1 MAAQLG
7 DRAKQ
12 YEGREIVFG
21 FRPEA
26 IELGEADGACHVRAQ
41 VELTE
46 MLGDNTNVYITAGE
60 DKAILKVDPHDTP
73 EIDST
78 ITFSIPREDIYL
90 FDGETENVIEKILQK
105 SH

>member
-1 MAAQLG
+1 
-7 DRAKQ
+7 
-12 YEGREIVFG
+12 
-21 FRPEA
+21 
-26 IELGEADGACHVRAQ
+26 
-41 VELTE
+41 